1 MKRLLAFALTAA
13 LAGPALA
20 APVPVPV
27 PVPVAVVS
35 VEAPG
40 IPFGTGERIDALV
53 AAMAQDGLIVSE
65 RAQMAVKRLKA
76 CGRAIN
82 REACARARIREYGQ
96 LALPIHLALIA
107 NPGQGEKLRLVCIGP
122 GRLRPLDPAPSAWID
137 LDAAMADS
145 AAGGVWRARLAECL
159 NLAAAERG
167 F

>member
-1 MKRLLAFALTAA
+1 MKHLLALAFAAA
-13 LAGPALA
+13 LSAPAQA
-20 APVPVPV
+20 A

-40 IPFGTGERIDALV
+40 VDFGTGERIDALV

-107 NPGQGEKLRLVCIGP
+107 SPGQGAQLRLVCIGP
-122 GRLRPLDPAPSAWID
+122 GRRGPLSPAPAAWID
-137 LDAAMADS
+137 LDAALADS
-145 AAGGVWRARLAECL
+145 AAAGVWRARLAECL

>member
-1 MKRLLAFALTAA
+1 MRSVLALAFAATLSAPAQAA
-13 LAGPALA
+13 
-20 APVPVPV
+20 

-40 IPFGTGERIDALV
+40 VDFGTGERIDALV
-53 AAMAQDGLIVSE
+53 AALAQDGLIVSE

-76 CGRAIN
+76 CGRAVN
-82 REACARARIREYGQ
+82 RETCARGRIREHGQ
-96 LALPIHLALIA
+96 LALPIHLAIIA
-107 NPGQGEKLRLVCIGP
+107 NPGPGSELRLVCIGP
-122 GRLRPLDPAPSAWID
+122 GRHRPLDPTPSAWID
-137 LDAAMADS
+137 LDAAMAES